1 MNNLPLTLK
10 NVTYYSDGKEL
21 LRCNVTIS
29 EGPNTMVLGPNGA
42 GKSIFLRVCHGLLK
56 PTEGQVEWTGKE
68 QDANNPN
75 QAMVFEKPIMLQRT
89 AEANLAYGLKLRK
102 AKKDLIKQRV
112 SQVLQR
118 VGLTEAA
125 KQLAT
130 SLSAGEQQRLALGRA
145 WVLEPDVLFLD
156 EPTAN
161 LDPGSTAEVEIII
174 QEIKKSG
181 TKIVMTTHDLGQAR
195 RLGGDIIF
203 LYGGT
208 LKEHS
213 PAEKFFDSPETKEA
227 RAFLN
232 GEILWGQD

>member
-1 MNNLPLTLK
+1 MNILPLTLK
-10 NVTYYSDGKEL
+10 NVTYYSGGKQL
-21 LRCNVTIS
+21 LKCNVTIS

-68 QDANNPN
+68 KDANNPN
-75 QAMVFEKPIMLQRT
+75 QAMVFQKPIMLQRT

-102 AKKDLIKQRV
+102 ATKDVIKQRV

-213 PAEKFFDSPETKEA
+213 PAEKFFDSPKTKEA

>member
-1 MNNLPLTLK
+1 MSNLPLILK
-10 NVTYYSDGKEL
+10 DVTYHSGGKQL
-21 LRCNVTIS
+21 LKCNVTIS

-56 PTEGQVEWTGKE
+56 PTEGQIEWAGKSH
-68 QDANNPN
+68 DANSPN

-102 AKKDLIKQRV
+102 AKNELIKQRV
-112 SQVLQR
+112 SQILQR

-203 LYGGT
+203 LYGGI
-208 LKEHS
+208 LKEQS
-213 PAEKFFDSPETKEA
+213 SAEKFFKSPETREA

>member
-1 MNNLPLTLK
+1 MSNLPLTLK
-10 NVTYYSDGKEL
+10 DVTYHSGGKQL
-21 LRCNVTIS
+21 LKCNVTIS

-56 PTEGQVEWTGKE
+56 PTEGQVEWAGKGH
-68 QDANNPN
+68 DANNPN

-102 AKKDLIKQRV
+102 AKNKVIKQRV
-112 SQVLQR
+112 SQILQR

-145 WVLEPDVLFLD
+145 WVLEPDILFLD

-161 LDPGSTAEVEIII
+161 LDPGSTAEVEVII
-174 QEIKKSG
+174 QEIRKTG

-203 LYGGT
+203 LYGGI

-213 PAEKFFDSPETKEA
+213 PAEKFFDSPETTEA

-232 GEILWGQD
+232 GEILWGQY

>member
-203 LYGGT
+203 LYEGT

>member
-68 QDANNPN
+68 KDANNPN
-75 QAMVFEKPIMLQRT
+75 QAMVFQKPIMLQRT

-102 AKKDLIKQRV
+102 AKKDVIKQRV

-161 LDPGSTAEVEIII
+161 LDPGSTAEVEVII

>member
-1 MNNLPLTLK
+1 MNILPLTLK
-10 NVTYYSDGKEL
+10 NVTYYSGGKQL
-21 LRCNVTIS
+21 LKCNVTIS

-68 QDANNPN
+68 KDANNPN
-75 QAMVFEKPIMLQRT
+75 QAMVFQKPIMLQRT

-102 AKKDLIKQRV
+102 AKKDVIKQRV

-195 RLGGDIIF
+195 RLGA
-203 LYGGT
+203 T
-208 LKEHS
+208 L
-213 PAEKFFDSPETKEA
+213 FFSMEG
-227 RAFLN
+227 L
-232 GEILWGQD
+232 

>member
-1 MNNLPLTLK
+1 MNILPLTLK
-10 NVTYYSDGKEL
+10 NVTYYSGGKQL
-21 LRCNVTIS
+21 LKCNVTIS

-75 QAMVFEKPIMLQRT
+75 HAMVFEKPIMLQRT
-89 AEANLAYGLKLRK
+89 AEENLAYGLKLRK
-102 AKKDLIKQRV
+102 AKKDVIKQRV

-203 LYGGT
+203 LYGGA

-213 PAEKFFDSPETKEA
+213 PAEKFFDSPKTKEA

>member
-21 LRCNVTIS
+21 LKCNVTIS

-89 AEANLAYGLKLRK
+89 AEENLAYGLKLRK
-102 AKKDLIKQRV
+102 AKKDVIKQRV

-203 LYGGT
+203 LYEGT

>member
-1 MNNLPLTLK
+1 MNILPLTLK
-10 NVTYYSDGKEL
+10 NVTYYSGGKQL
-21 LRCNVTIS
+21 LKCNVTIS

-68 QDANNPN
+68 KDANNPN
-75 QAMVFEKPIMLQRT
+75 QAMVFQKPIMLQRT

-102 AKKDLIKQRV
+102 AKKDVIKQRV

-181 TKIVMTTHDLGQAR
+181 TKIIMTTHDLGQAR
-195 RLGGDIIF
+195 RLGA
-203 LYGGT
+203 T
-208 LKEHS
+208 L
-213 PAEKFFDSPETKEA
+213 FFSMEG
-227 RAFLN
+227 L
-232 GEILWGQD
+232 